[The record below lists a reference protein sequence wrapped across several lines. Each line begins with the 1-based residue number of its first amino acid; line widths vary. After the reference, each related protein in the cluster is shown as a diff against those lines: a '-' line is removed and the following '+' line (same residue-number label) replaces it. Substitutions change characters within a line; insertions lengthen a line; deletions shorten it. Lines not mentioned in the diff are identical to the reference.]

1 MNLRDF
7 MAELPESFF
16 DHLAEASLENIV
28 HGLPDPLFRRLV
40 EAVRHRL
47 NRSASP
53 YPTLK
58 EWQTWE
64 AGQRIPAIKLLRQ
77 RTGLGLHE
85 CKDMF
90 ERGKLDA
97 IVNSIFFDDEDNE
110 DNEDNEEE
118 DGCTSSV

>member
-1 MNLRDF
+1 M
-7 MAELPESFF
+7 
-16 DHLAEASLENIV
+16 
-28 HGLPDPLFRRLV
+28 
-40 EAVRHRL
+40 
-47 NRSASP
+47 
-53 YPTLK
+53 K

-85 CKDMF
+85 CKAMF

-97 IVNSIFFDDEDNE
+97 IVNSIFFDEDDDEK
-110 DNEDNEEE
+110 E